1 MTNKEEVSVVYKD
14 RNLES
19 YQKDGSMLM
28 ENKFRSICELC
39 TALSFTAFGISV
51 VFYPQNT
58 NLYACMCSALIALF
72 TLLANR
78 TSDKDMI
85 KKGIGTGKYTTWG
98 KVFRCVS
105 TVRLWLE
112 TVISGIVIFLVLAY
126 FLTHSNQG
134 NIFEKLAYY
143 ETTICIW
150 SFLVVEWLLFFI
162 SLILLGI
169 EKIVSGKN
177 AMNSLLQ

>member
-1 MTNKEEVSVVYKD
+1 
-14 RNLES
+14 
-19 YQKDGSMLM
+19 M

-39 TALSFTAFGISV
+39 TAFSFTAFGINLI
-51 VFYPQNT
+51 FYPKKIDG
-58 NLYACMCSALIALF
+58 YACMCSALIALF

-85 KKGIGTGKYTTWG
+85 KKGISTGKYTTWG
-98 KVFRCVS
+98 KVYRGVS

-112 TVISGIVIFLVLAY
+112 TIISGMVIFFVLAY
-126 FLTHSNQG
+126 FLTRSNQG
-134 NIFEKLAYY
+134 NIFERLAYY

-150 SFLVVEWLLFFI
+150 SFLVSEWLLFFI

-169 EKIVSGKN
+169 EKIASGQN
-177 AMNSLLQ
+177 TMDSLLQ

>member
-1 MTNKEEVSVVYKD
+1 
-14 RNLES
+14 
-19 YQKDGSMLM
+19 M

-39 TALSFTAFGISV
+39 TALSFTAFGISII
-51 VFYPQNT
+51 FYPQNT

-85 KKGIGTGKYTTWG
+85 KKGIGTGKYTTLG
-98 KVFRCVS
+98 KVYRGVS
-105 TVRLWLE
+105 KVRLWLE
-112 TVISGIVIFLVLAY
+112 TIISGIVIFLILAY

-150 SFLVVEWLLFFI
+150 SFFVSEWFLFLI

-169 EKIVSGKN
+169 EKIASGQN
-177 AMNSLLQ
+177 TMDSLLQ

>member
-1 MTNKEEVSVVYKD
+1 
-14 RNLES
+14 
-19 YQKDGSMLM
+19 M

-39 TALSFTAFGISV
+39 TALSFTAFGISII
-51 VFYPQNT
+51 FYPQNT

-85 KKGIGTGKYTTWG
+85 KKGISTGKYTTWG
-98 KVFRCVS
+98 KVYRGVS

-112 TVISGIVIFLVLAY
+112 TIISGIVIFL
-126 FLTHSNQG
+126 
-134 NIFEKLAYY
+134 ILAYY

-150 SFLVVEWLLFFI
+150 SFLVSEWCLFLI

-169 EKIVSGKN
+169 EKIASGQN
-177 AMNSLLQ
+177 TMDSLLQ

>member
-1 MTNKEEVSVVYKD
+1 MVQYLWK
-14 RNLES
+14 
-19 YQKDGSMLM
+19 
-28 ENKFRSICELC
+28 I
-39 TALSFTAFGISV
+39 SF
-51 VFYPQNT
+51 
-58 NLYACMCSALIALF
+58 IALF

-78 TSDKDMI
+78 TSDKEMI

-98 KVFRCVS
+98 KVYRGVS

-112 TVISGIVIFLVLAY
+112 TIISGMVIFLLLAY

-150 SFLVVEWLLFFI
+150 SFLVSEWLLFLI

-169 EKIVSGKN
+169 EKIAFGQN
-177 AMNSLLQ
+177 TMDSLLQ